1 MKENKNLLETA
12 RYLSPL
18 SLQDASRAC
27 ARKTVL
33 SEVSRE
39 GTTILKTNLKNNSKL
54 RPFNRIIGDVGKM
67 QYFPAWSKEW
77 RNSVYHYNSN
87 LIKNF
92 PVYDI
97 NIYKIIKSYFNMFF
111 NHQFLKYDYIRPKR
125 RRLSFN
131 KIFLARPEIK
141 HTNSKAIITLY
152 AFNREKFAL
161 LKKIKILT
169 LLTKKIINTIR
180 ACAASPSRRSRNYLL
195 KIENIFFKFNM
206 ISAILKDRN
215 LLQDFYAYYFTL
227 KTSKSKAKEQAN
239 KWIKFIF
246 NKELILIRKYK
257 FRLNLNKYKFEDK
270 LLYGLSNIIRKLYN
284 KEIEFNIV
292 NLKNIVFNTD
302 LFTQISTLKIKKRN
316 AKVVRIM
323 NIMLNKANLPYL
335 NRIQETGR
343 LDNNVSLRLVEN
355 KYKTLNIR
363 NILGTRVSTLDKLL
377 NKIYIG
383 AQAVNDKLLS
393 RGLRRPKNIL
403 RVAQAPI
410 HRPGLGEASEAAG
423 LYDMVFNSIKYKNMA
438 GIRMEV
444 KGRLTKRYR
453 ADRSVYKLRWKG
465 GLKNIDSSFKGLSV
479 RKNRGHLNPNV
490 GYSIFASKRRVG
502 AFAVKGWMA
511 GKSYSTI
518 ASIPKG
524 IHYYSTGAQAPPGNG
539 NVILAAHL
547 IGQAAYIIP
556 SYHSDEFWNYL
567 EECVRDTIFY
577 YPRITGSFDLC
588 FLFSTKDGSGELKGG
603 FLAYNIDFQPASVSS
618 PTQYI
623 NSLRSILENK
633 HIEYSSK
640 FPLIGRGSLVVISK

>member
-169 LLTKKIINTIR
+169 LLTKKIINTIL
-180 ACAASPSRRSRNYLL
+180 SSRRNYLL

-239 KWIKFIF
+239 KWIKLIF

-383 AQAVNDKLLS
+383 AQAVNDKLLP
-393 RGLRRPKNIL
+393 RRLRRPKNIL

-410 HRPGLGEASEAAG
+410 HRPGEAG

-479 RKNRGHLNPNV
+479 RKNRGHINPNV

-502 AFAVKGWMA
+502 AFAVKGWMS
-511 GKSYSTI
+511 GKSYSTC
-518 ASIPKG
+518 SN
-524 IHYYSTGAQAPPGNG
+524 TRN
-539 NVILAAHL
+539 
-547 IGQAAYIIP
+547 
-556 SYHSDEFWNYL
+556 
-567 EECVRDTIFY
+567 
-577 YPRITGSFDLC
+577 
-588 FLFSTKDGSGELKGG
+588 
-603 FLAYNIDFQPASVSS
+603 
-618 PTQYI
+618 
-623 NSLRSILENK
+623 
-633 HIEYSSK
+633 
-640 FPLIGRGSLVVISK
+640 

>member
-1 MKENKNLLETA
+1 MKSMKKNQNILENANA
-12 RYLSPL
+12 RYIGPL
-18 SLQDASRAC
+18 SLKDS
-27 ARKTVL
+27 
-33 SEVSRE
+33 VSNIPAGDKVSDWKE
-39 GTTILKTNLKNNSKL
+39 GTRILKTNVKNNSKL
-54 RPFNRIIGDVGKM
+54 RPFNRIIGDVGKI

-161 LKKIKILT
+161 LKKIQILT
-169 LLTKKIINTIR
+169 KLTKKIIEFVQRKN
-180 ACAASPSRRSRNYLL
+180 CLL

-206 ISAILKDRN
+206 IFAILKNRN
-215 LLQDFYAYYFTL
+215 LLQDFYAYYSTL
-227 KTSKSKAKEQAN
+227 KISKIKAKEQAN
-239 KWIKFIF
+239 KWIKLIF
-246 NKELILIRKYK
+246 KKELTLIRKYK

-302 LFTQISTLKIKKRN
+302 LFTEISTLKIKKRN

-343 LDNNVSLRLVEN
+343 LDNNVSLKLVEN

-377 NKIYIG
+377 NKIFISI
-383 AQAVNDKLLS
+383 NDKLLPQ
-393 RGLRRPKNIL
+393 R
-403 RVAQAPI
+403 
-410 HRPGLGEASEAAG
+410 G

-490 GYSIFASKRRVG
+490 GYSIFASKRRIG

-511 GKSYSTI
+511 GKSYST
-518 ASIPKG
+518 
-524 IHYYSTGAQAPPGNG
+524 
-539 NVILAAHL
+539 LA
-547 IGQAAYIIP
+547 
-556 SYHSDEFWNYL
+556 
-567 EECVRDTIFY
+567 V
-577 YPRITGSFDLC
+577 
-588 FLFSTKDGSGELKGG
+588 K
-603 FLAYNIDFQPASVSS
+603 
-618 PTQYI
+618 
-623 NSLRSILENK
+623 
-633 HIEYSSK
+633 
-640 FPLIGRGSLVVISK
+640 

>member
-1 MKENKNLLETA
+1 MKKNQNILENANA
-12 RYLSPL
+12 RYIGPL
-18 SLQDASRAC
+18 SLKDS
-27 ARKTVL
+27 
-33 SEVSRE
+33 VSNIPAGDKVSDWKE
-39 GTTILKTNLKNNSKL
+39 GTRILKTNVKNNSKL

-161 LKKIKILT
+161 LKKIQILT
-169 LLTKKIINTIR
+169 KLTKKIIEFVQRKN
-180 ACAASPSRRSRNYLL
+180 CLL

-206 ISAILKDRN
+206 IFAILKNRN
-215 LLQDFYAYYFTL
+215 LLQDFYAYYSTL
-227 KTSKSKAKEQAN
+227 KISKIKAKEQAN
-239 KWIKFIF
+239 KWIKLIF
-246 NKELILIRKYK
+246 KKELTLIRKYK

-302 LFTQISTLKIKKRN
+302 LFTEISTLKIKKRN

-343 LDNNVSLRLVEN
+343 LDNNVSLKLVEN

-363 NILGTRVSTLDKLL
+363 NILGTKFNLDKLL
-377 NKIYIG
+377 NKIFISI
-383 AQAVNDKLLS
+383 NDKLLPQ
-393 RGLRRPKNIL
+393 R
-403 RVAQAPI
+403 
-410 HRPGLGEASEAAG
+410 G

-490 GYSIFASKRRVG
+490 GYSIFASKRRIG

-511 GKSYSTI
+511 GKSYST
-518 ASIPKG
+518 
-524 IHYYSTGAQAPPGNG
+524 
-539 NVILAAHL
+539 LA
-547 IGQAAYIIP
+547 
-556 SYHSDEFWNYL
+556 
-567 EECVRDTIFY
+567 V
-577 YPRITGSFDLC
+577 
-588 FLFSTKDGSGELKGG
+588 K
-603 FLAYNIDFQPASVSS
+603 
-618 PTQYI
+618 
-623 NSLRSILENK
+623 
-633 HIEYSSK
+633 
-640 FPLIGRGSLVVISK
+640 

>member
-12 RYLSPL
+12 RCLSPL
-18 SLQDASRAC
+18 SLQDASC

-33 SEVSRE
+33 GEVSRE

-111 NHQFLKYDYIRPKR
+111 NHQFIKYDYIRPKR

-169 LLTKKIINTIR
+169 LLTKKIINTILVR
-180 ACAASPSRRSRNYLL
+180 PNSAYGGINRRNYLL

-239 KWIKFIF
+239 KWIKLIF
-246 NKELILIRKYK
+246 NKELTLIRKYK

-343 LDNNVSLRLVEN
+343 LVNNVSLRLVEN

-363 NILGTRVSTLDKLL
+363 NILGTKLNLDKLL
-377 NKIYIG
+377 NKVYIR
-383 AQAVNDKLLS
+383 AQALNDKLLPGRHS
-393 RGLRRPKNIL
+393 RPKNIL
-403 RVAQAPI
+403 GVAQASI
-410 HRPGLGEASEAAG
+410 HRAGEAG

-502 AFAVKGWMA
+502 AFAVKGWMS
-511 GKSYSTI
+511 GKS
-518 ASIPKG
+518 
-524 IHYYSTGAQAPPGNG
+524 
-539 NVILAAHL
+539 
-547 IGQAAYIIP
+547 
-556 SYHSDEFWNYL
+556 
-567 EECVRDTIFY
+567 
-577 YPRITGSFDLC
+577 
-588 FLFSTKDGSGELKGG
+588 
-603 FLAYNIDFQPASVSS
+603 
-618 PTQYI
+618 
-623 NSLRSILENK
+623 
-633 HIEYSSK
+633 
-640 FPLIGRGSLVVISK
+640 

>member
-1 MKENKNLLETA
+1 M
-12 RYLSPL
+12 
-18 SLQDASRAC
+18 
-27 ARKTVL
+27 
-33 SEVSRE
+33 
-39 GTTILKTNLKNNSKL
+39 I
-54 RPFNRIIGDVGKM
+54 
-67 QYFPAWSKEW
+67 
-77 RNSVYHYNSN
+77 
-87 LIKNF
+87 
-92 PVYDI
+92 YDI

-141 HTNSKAIITLY
+141 HTNYKAIITLY

-161 LKKIKILT
+161 FKKIKILT
-169 LLTKKIINTIR
+169 KLTKKIIKFVQRKNR
-180 ACAASPSRRSRNYLL
+180 LL

-206 ISAILKDRN
+206 IFAILKNRN
-215 LLQDFYAYYFTL
+215 ILQDFYVYYSTL

-246 NKELILIRKYK
+246 KKELTLIRKYK

-302 LFTQISTLKIKKRN
+302 LFTEISTLKIKKRN

-343 LDNNVSLRLVEN
+343 LDNNVSLKLVEN

-363 NILGTRVSTLDKLL
+363 NILGTKFKAQALDKLL
-377 NKIYIG
+377 NKIYIK
-383 AQAVNDKLLS
+383 AQALNDKLLPQPALARS
-393 RGLRRPKNIL
+393 KNIL
-403 RVAQAPI
+403 RGSI
-410 HRPGLGEASEAAG
+410 HQPGSLRGAEALSFGSAG

-479 RKNRGHLNPNV
+479 RKNRGHINPNV
-490 GYSIFASKRRVG
+490 GYSIFSSKRRVG
-502 AFAVKGWMA
+502 AFAVKGWMG

-518 ASIPKG
+518 VSRPLIIDQKILDPYWLAGFTSGEGCFYIG
-524 IHYYSTGAQAPPGNG
+524 ISSKANSGVQVQLIFSLTQHNRDEALMNSLISYFNCGHIKKSKYSWLTF
-539 NVILAAHL
+539 NVTSFSDINEK
-547 IGQAAYIIP
+547 IIP
-556 SYHSDEFWNYL
+556 FFNKYNVLGIKSQDFVDW
-567 EECVRDTIFY
+567 CKVV
-577 YPRITGSFDLC
+577 GA
-588 FLFSTKDGSGELKGG
+588 SGL
-603 FLAYNIDFQPASVSS
+603 LVN
-618 PTQYI
+618 
-623 NSLRSILENK
+623 NK
-633 HIEYSSK
+633 AH
-640 FPLIGRGSLVVISK
+640 

>member
-1 MKENKNLLETA
+1 MKENKNLIENA
-12 RYLSPL
+12 RYFSPL
-18 SLQDASRAC
+18 SLQDSSS
-27 ARKTVL
+27 RKTV
-33 SEVSRE
+33 SGEVLGE

-169 LLTKKIINTIR
+169 KLTKKIINIVQ
-180 ACAASPSRRSRNYLL
+180 RRNCLL

-239 KWIKFIF
+239 KWIKLIF
-246 NKELILIRKYK
+246 NKELTLIRKYK

-302 LFTQISTLKIKKRN
+302 LFTEISTLKIKKRN

-363 NILGTRVSTLDKLL
+363 NILGTKSSRLNLDKLL
-377 NKIYIG
+377 NKVYISISG
-383 AQAVNDKLLS
+383 GNPQALKDKLL
-393 RGLRRPKNIL
+393 PQAKNIL
-403 RVAQAPI
+403 RGSI
-410 HRPGLGEASEAAG
+410 HRPGEAG

-502 AFAVKGWMA
+502 AFAVKGWMS
-511 GKSYSTI
+511 GKSYSTTSLSNNRMDLTTCLNPWVVTGLVDAEGSFNI
-518 ASIPKG
+518 SVVSNQPILNKAKLPKG
-524 IHYYSTGAQAPPGNG
+524 MHYYSTGFVSYPNIFLTSYDEKEKLA
-539 NVILAAHL
+539 ILKVNFFL
-547 IGQAAYIIP
+547 MIWY
-556 SYHSDEFWNYL
+556 EF
-567 EECVRDTIFY
+567 T
-577 YPRITGSFDLC
+577 
-588 FLFSTKDGSGELKGG
+588 
-603 FLAYNIDFQPASVSS
+603 
-618 PTQYI
+618 
-623 NSLRSILENK
+623 
-633 HIEYSSK
+633 
-640 FPLIGRGSLVVISK
+640 

>member
-1 MKENKNLLETA
+1 MKSMKKNQNLLENANA
-12 RYLSPL
+12 RYIGPL
-18 SLQDASRAC
+18 SLKDS
-27 ARKTVL
+27 
-33 SEVSRE
+33 VSNIPAGDKVSDWKE
-39 GTTILKTNLKNNSKL
+39 GTRILKTNVKNNSKL
-54 RPFNRIIGDVGKM
+54 RPFNRIIGDVGKI

-161 LKKIKILT
+161 LKKIQILT
-169 LLTKKIINTIR
+169 KLTKKIIEFVQRKN
-180 ACAASPSRRSRNYLL
+180 CLL

-206 ISAILKDRN
+206 IFAILKNRN
-215 LLQDFYAYYFTL
+215 LLQDFYAYYSTL
-227 KTSKSKAKEQAN
+227 KISKIKAKEQAN
-239 KWIKFIF
+239 KWIKLIF
-246 NKELILIRKYK
+246 KKELTLIRKYK

-302 LFTQISTLKIKKRN
+302 LFTEISTLKIKKRN

-343 LDNNVSLRLVEN
+343 LDNNVSLKLVEN

-377 NKIYIG
+377 NKIFISI
-383 AQAVNDKLLS
+383 NDKLLS
-393 RGLRRPKNIL
+393 QR
-403 RVAQAPI
+403 
-410 HRPGLGEASEAAG
+410 G

-490 GYSIFASKRRVG
+490 GYSIFASKRRIG
-502 AFAVKGWMA
+502 AFAVKGWMS
-511 GKSYSTI
+511 GKSYSTC
-518 ASIPKG
+518 SN
-524 IHYYSTGAQAPPGNG
+524 TRN
-539 NVILAAHL
+539 
-547 IGQAAYIIP
+547 
-556 SYHSDEFWNYL
+556 
-567 EECVRDTIFY
+567 
-577 YPRITGSFDLC
+577 
-588 FLFSTKDGSGELKGG
+588 
-603 FLAYNIDFQPASVSS
+603 
-618 PTQYI
+618 
-623 NSLRSILENK
+623 
-633 HIEYSSK
+633 
-640 FPLIGRGSLVVISK
+640 

>member
-33 SEVSRE
+33 GEVSRE

-54 RPFNRIIGDVGKM
+54 RPFNRTIGDVGKM

-169 LLTKKIINTIR
+169 ILTKKIIKTILFE
-180 ACAASPSRRSRNYLL
+180 SRGDYRRNYLL

-215 LLQDFYAYYFTL
+215 ILQDFYAYYLTL

-239 KWIKFIF
+239 KWIKLIF

-323 NIMLNKANLPYL
+323 NIMLNKAKLPYF
-335 NRIQETGR
+335 NRIRERGR
-343 LDNNVSLRLVEN
+343 LDNDVNLRLVEN
-355 KYKTLNIR
+355 IYKTLNIR
-363 NILGTRVSTLDKLL
+363 NILSTRVSTLDKLL
-377 NKIYIG
+377 NKVYVR
-383 AQAVNDKLLS
+383 AQALNDKLLPG
-393 RGLRRPKNIL
+393 RQCRPKNIL
-403 RVAQAPI
+403 RVGLCQQALI
-410 HRPGLGEASEAAG
+410 HRGASSFSPEAG
-423 LYDMVFNSIKYKNMA
+423 LCDMVFNSIKYKNMA

-465 GLKNIDSSFKGLSV
+465 GLKNIDSSFKGFSV
-479 RKNRGHLNPNV
+479 RKNRGHINPNV
-490 GYSIFASKRRVG
+490 GYSIFTSKRRVG

-511 GKSYSTI
+511 GK
-518 ASIPKG
+518 
-524 IHYYSTGAQAPPGNG
+524 
-539 NVILAAHL
+539 
-547 IGQAAYIIP
+547 
-556 SYHSDEFWNYL
+556 
-567 EECVRDTIFY
+567 
-577 YPRITGSFDLC
+577 
-588 FLFSTKDGSGELKGG
+588 
-603 FLAYNIDFQPASVSS
+603 
-618 PTQYI
+618 
-623 NSLRSILENK
+623 
-633 HIEYSSK
+633 
-640 FPLIGRGSLVVISK
+640 

>member
-1 MKENKNLLETA
+1 MKKNQNILENANA
-12 RYLSPL
+12 RYIGPL
-18 SLQDASRAC
+18 SLKDS
-27 ARKTVL
+27 
-33 SEVSRE
+33 VSNIPAGDKVSDWKE
-39 GTTILKTNLKNNSKL
+39 GTRILKTNVKNNSKL
-54 RPFNRIIGDVGKM
+54 RPFNRIIGDVGKI

-161 LKKIKILT
+161 LKKIQILT
-169 LLTKKIINTIR
+169 KLTKKIIEFVQRKN
-180 ACAASPSRRSRNYLL
+180 CLL

-206 ISAILKDRN
+206 IFAILKNRN
-215 LLQDFYAYYFTL
+215 LLQDFYAYYSTL
-227 KTSKSKAKEQAN
+227 KISKIKAKEQAN
-239 KWIKFIF
+239 KWIKLIF
-246 NKELILIRKYK
+246 KKELTLIRKYK

-302 LFTQISTLKIKKRN
+302 LFTEISTLKIKKRN

-363 NILGTRVSTLDKLL
+363 NILGTKSSRLNLDKLL
-377 NKIYIG
+377 NKVY
-383 AQAVNDKLLS
+383 V
-393 RGLRRPKNIL
+393 R
-403 RVAQAPI
+403 AQAPI
-410 HRPGLGEASEAAG
+410 LPKDGGTSSVSPEAG
-423 LYDMVFNSIKYKNMA
+423 LYDMVFNSIKYKNMG

-490 GYSIFASKRRVG
+490 GYSIFSSKRRVG
-502 AFAVKGWMA
+502 AFAVKGWMS
-511 GKSYSTI
+511 GKS
-518 ASIPKG
+518 
-524 IHYYSTGAQAPPGNG
+524 
-539 NVILAAHL
+539 
-547 IGQAAYIIP
+547 
-556 SYHSDEFWNYL
+556 
-567 EECVRDTIFY
+567 
-577 YPRITGSFDLC
+577 
-588 FLFSTKDGSGELKGG
+588 
-603 FLAYNIDFQPASVSS
+603 
-618 PTQYI
+618 
-623 NSLRSILENK
+623 
-633 HIEYSSK
+633 
-640 FPLIGRGSLVVISK
+640 